1 MNTLK
6 RIALGVACGG
16 MLLSAGCVKLWTKPL
31 DIKTYMVVAERVS
44 APVEK
49 PLADKLWVDTVSV
62 LPPFNVRNLVLRKTD
77 VEYETSYYSEL
88 LLSPS
93 ENFRNNVYTWFSSSG
108 IFQDVSMVSRSGMTH
123 RLTTTVMDFYGDTAE
138 GKAVLKIKATLFDEK
153 AKGMRVLFSH
163 DYLQQVDVADTTAE
177 ELIRAYN
184 KALAHILAEL
194 EQDLTAGI
202 QSAEE
207 AK

>member
-1 MNTLK
+1 MKRVK
-6 RIALGVACGG
+6 RIALGVAFGG
-16 MLLSAGCVKLWTKPL
+16 VLLSAGCVKLWTKPL
-31 DIKTYMVVAERVS
+31 DIKTYMVVAERLS

-93 ENFRNNVYTWFSSSG
+93 ENFRNNVYAWFASSG
-108 IFQDVSMVSRSGMTH
+108 IFQEVSMVSRSGMTH
-123 RLTTTVMDFYGDTAE
+123 RLNTTVMDFYGDTVE

-153 AKGMRVLFSH
+153 TEGLRVLFSH
-163 DYLQQVDVADTTAE
+163 DYFQQVDVADTTAE

-184 KALAHILAEL
+184 KALVHILTEL
-194 EQDLTAGI
+194 EQDLAASI
-202 QSAEE
+202 H
-207 AK
+207 